1 MAVAAQIVE
10 VIRLRRCA
18 DAHAGLSARHIVE
31 AVTIQ
36 TANLHVLDR
45 LGLDGKIGGLRPSNR
60 NHTGCGAE
68 EKTFH
73 HLHLNL
79 QVPLSGGFRLRRRV
93 HCGRYLGSRSTL
105 SSLTSPPKP
114 ADAPLHRESTMS

>member
-10 VIRLRRCA
+10 VVGLRRCA
-18 DAHAGLSARHIVE
+18 DAHAGLSAWHVVE

-45 LGLDGKIGGLRPSNR
+45 FGLDGKIGGLRPSNR
-60 NHTGCGAE
+60 SHTCCRAE

-79 QVPLSGGFRLRRRV
+79 QVSLSEDFRICRASLWCFVSAALDSRTAPTARLVILRTP
-93 HCGRYLGSRSTL
+93 GRKEKR
-105 SSLTSPPKP
+105 
-114 ADAPLHRESTMS
+114 